1 MAQLTNK
8 EADIFANHCNDI
20 SDKATNSELYKKAV
34 LRVAAEIIW
43 HEYCDEHLAND
54 VLDLIPET
62 QENED

>member
-34 LRVAAEIIW
+34 LRVAAEIIR
-43 HEYCDEHLAND
+43 HCDEHLAND